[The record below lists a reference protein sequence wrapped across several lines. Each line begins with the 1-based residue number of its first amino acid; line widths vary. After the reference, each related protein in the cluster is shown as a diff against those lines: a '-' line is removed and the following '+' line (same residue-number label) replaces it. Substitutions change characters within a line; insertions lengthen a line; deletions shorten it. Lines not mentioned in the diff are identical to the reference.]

1 MANKI
6 RGEATAKTEAGEYR
20 LVIDMNAI
28 AGFEEATDTSWS
40 VFEGRAQAGISR
52 ISDLRHLC
60 HQALLRN
67 HPDATL
73 SIAGDILSEDIG
85 AFNAAMEA
93 AFPAPE
99 DGEGEPGNGQ
109 AAAK

>member
-1 MANKI
+1 MSNRI
-6 RGEATAKTEAGEYR
+6 RGEATARTESGDWKI
-20 LVIDMNAI
+20 VIDFNAI
-28 AGFEEATDTSWS
+28 AGWEEATDTSWV
-40 VFEGRAQAGISR
+40 VFEGRIKAGTSR
-52 ISDLRHLC
+52 MSDLRHLC

-73 SIAGDILSEDIG
+73 ADAGDILSEDMG

-99 DGEGEPGNGQ
+99 ESDGDQGNETP
-109 AAAK
+109 AA

>member
-1 MANKI
+1 MSNRI
-6 RGEATAKTEAGEYR
+6 RGEATARTEAGEFR

-40 VFEGRAQAGISR
+40 LFEGRAQAGTSR

-60 HQALLRN
+60 HQALLRH

-73 SIAGDILSEDIG
+73 ADAGDILSEDIE
-85 AFNAAMEA
+85 AFNSAMEA

-99 DGEGEPGNGQ
+99 ESDGEQGNGTP
-109 AAAK
+109 AA